1 MPPSGKGSAHTREVS
16 RRRPAL
22 AGHSTHARIR
32 MSTSP
37 SSPERLLSLAVTT
50 SFRATMLSTLVS
62 FRMRAGSATWPGELS
77 VTKARRTASRFLLL
91 RSSLLSAASMVATM
105 STKPRLV
112 EPRHAPGTGRS
123 SISAGTTARRRAQCW
138 DTWHLRFSQ
147 LSPPAAT
154 FSTVLR
160 SAVGIA
166 RSGASAVPCDV
177 WRGEG
182 NTRRTGHSH
191 TATPET
197 REDENAPAIESC
209 QGHPYAFNTNAPAT
223 PPLRRDATLPK
234 PPDVFKR
241 PSTKRSASAGAIA
254 TSSSPGVVFDGSFLS
269 RCIL

>member
-16 RRRPAL
+16 RRRPSL
-22 AGHSTHARIR
+22 ARHSAHARIR

-37 SSPERLLSLAVTT
+37 SSPGRLLSLAVTT

-147 LSPPAAT
+147 LSPLQPHLVLCYVVRWALQEVAPVLCRAMYGVVKVT
-154 FSTVLR
+154 PDAPDTVTQLRQKRARTKTRLLLRVARVTPMPSTQTRQLHPHYDGTPLYR
-160 SAVGIA
+160 NHQMCSNAQA
-166 RSGASAVPCDV
+166 RSVAHPLAPSPP
-177 WRGEG
+177 
-182 NTRRTGHSH
+182 RRPQGSCSTG
-191 TATPET
+191 
-197 REDENAPAIESC
+197 
-209 QGHPYAFNTNAPAT
+209 
-223 PPLRRDATLPK
+223 
-234 PPDVFKR
+234 
-241 PSTKRSASAGAIA
+241 
-254 TSSSPGVVFDGSFLS
+254 LS
-269 RCIL
+269 

>member
-16 RRRPAL
+16 RRRPSL
-22 AGHSTHARIR
+22 ARHSAHARIR

-197 REDENAPAIESC
+197 REDENAPAIENC
-209 QGHPYAFNTNAPAT
+209 PGHPM
-223 PPLRRDATLPK
+223 
-234 PPDVFKR
+234 
-241 PSTKRSASAGAIA
+241 PSTQTRQLHPHYDGTPLYRNHQTCSNAQARSVAHPLAP
-254 TSSSPGVVFDGSFLS
+254 SPPRRPQGSCSTGLS
-269 RCIL
+269 